1 MNYRKTIAVLM
12 GMSLSV
18 GMLTGCA
25 QQDAG
30 LGMLLVNPMPVA
42 KVFDDKT
49 STAPSTVDAYPV
61 DMTYTQYAVLEEV
74 AVEEPAATEPEAAP
88 ETKPPQTAQAPAS
101 SGDSGGGHSS
111 SKDKDKTKETKPAS
125 TDKPEEG
132 GSESGDTGNTGGGTS
147 GSDTAG
153 GTTGGSE
160 SGTTGGNPSGGAGES
175 GGGSESGTTGGGSGG
190 ESGGNAGG
198 GTAGGTD
205 SSSGGGESG
214 GNSGGGSGNDSS
226 SGSGGGSGNS
236 SGGGGSSGGSGG
248 GSSESGGG
256 DGGSAENKALSV
268 RNISGT
274 SESGAPQWVVF
285 RYQEQGH
292 ENVYHYQLV
301 RAEDMRVVTC
311 VTTDG
316 KVAWE
321 TGIGDATEEPPR
333 LEAMI
338 LQENIEWKD
347 CGADGVYAV
356 NQQMQFSTVMGD
368 LEVLYA
374 DYQQQ
379 SGQMQFYSEDGE
391 LLECWSVSAMP
402 PEAKLMESV
411 DVDWSEN
418 THVELKVDALVMGE
432 TGQLG
437 KIPQLSVLTQ
447 KKTTKLPAWSVAVM
461 VVLAVVAVGLAVA
474 VILLLKRKPA
484 KAQKLAPAKVQEQ
497 PVSSGPKVA
506 ALHNIGRRSGQQ
518 DSFDVVPCAGG
529 LLAVVADGMGGLSD
543 GDKVSKKIVSTFH
556 EDAARVRPGQ
566 SFDALYQMLA
576 HANQEVNRMLGTA
589 LQGKCGS
596 TLLAVLMEKDRMQ
609 WTAVGDSRIYL
620 YRGGSLIQVN
630 REHTYKID
638 LLERAINGEMSFADL
653 RKDAQLTRLCSY
665 MGMGRIKHVDGSL
678 NTVKLLPGDRV
689 LLMSDGVF
697 NALSEEE
704 IAGVLSR
711 FDDVEQA
718 AAVLEKKVLEKNSP
732 TQDNFTCVILK
743 P

>member
-42 KVFDDKT
+42 KAFDDKT

-74 AVEEPAATEPEAAP
+74 AVEEPAATESEAAP

-205 SSSGGGESG
+205 SSSGGG
-214 GNSGGGSGNDSS
+214 SGNDSS

-301 RAEDMRVVTC
+301 RTEDMRVVTC

-379 SGQMQFYSEDGE
+379 NGQMQFYAEDGE

-411 DVDWSEN
+411 DVDWSPN

-437 KIPQLSVLTQ
+437 KIPQLSGLTQ
-447 KKTTKLPAWSVAVM
+447 KKTAKLPAWSVAVM
-461 VVLAVVAVGLAVA
+461 VVLAVVAVGLALA

-484 KAQKLAPAKVQEQ
+484 KAQKRAPEKVQEQ

-556 EDAARVRPGQ
+556 GDAARVRPGQ

-576 HANQEVNRMLGTA
+576 HANQEVNRMLGTS

-638 LLERAINGEMSFADL
+638 LLERAVNGEMSFADL

>member
-42 KVFDDKT
+42 RAFDNKT

-74 AVEEPAATEPEAAP
+74 AVEEPAVTEPEATQAP
-88 ETKPPQTAQAPAS
+88 QAAQAPA
-101 SGDSGGGHSS
+101 GGEDSGGGHSS

-125 TDKPEEG
+125 EDKPEEG
-132 GSESGDTGNTGGGTS
+132 GSESGETGNTGGDTS
-147 GSDTAG
+147 GGNTAG
-153 GTTGGSE
+153 GVTGGSESGATGGNE
-160 SGTTGGNPSGGAGES
+160 SGTTGGNEGNTSGGAGES
-175 GGGSESGTTGGGSGG
+175 GSGSE
-190 ESGGNAGG
+190 N
-198 GTAGGTD
+198 GTAG
-205 SSSGGGESG
+205 SSSGSESG
-214 GNSGGGSGNDSS
+214 GNSGGGTAADSGSGSSSSSGSDSS
-226 SGSGGGSGNS
+226 SGSGGGSDNS
-236 SGGGGSSGGSGG
+236 SGGGSG
-248 GSSESGGG
+248 ESGGG
-256 DGGSAENKALSV
+256 DGGSAEEKALSV

-274 SESGAPQWVVF
+274 SKSGAPQWVVF

-321 TGIGDATEEPPR
+321 TGIGDEMEEPPR

-347 CGADGVYAV
+347 CSADGVYAV

-379 SGQMQFYSEDGE
+379 NGQMQFYSEDGD

-411 DVDWSEN
+411 DVAWSEN
-418 THVELKVDALVMGE
+418 THVELKVDTLVLGE
-432 TGQLG
+432 TS
-437 KIPQLSVLTQ
+437 QLSKTFQLNKLEQ
-447 KKTTKLPAWSVAVM
+447 KKTAKVPAWSIVAM
-461 VVLAVVAVGLAVA
+461 VILALASIGLTVA

-484 KAQKLAPAKVQEQ
+484 KAQKRAPEKVQEQ
-497 PVSSGPKVA
+497 PPSSGSKVA

-566 SFDALYQMLA
+566 SIDALYQMLA

-638 LLERAINGEMSFADL
+638 LLERAVNGEMSFADL

-678 NTVKLLPGDRV
+678 HTVRLLPGDRI

-697 NALSEEE
+697 NTLSEEE

>member
-42 KVFDDKT
+42 KAFDDKT

-74 AVEEPAATEPEAAP
+74 AVEEPATTEPEAAP

-101 SGDSGGGHSS
+101 SGDSGGGHSG
-111 SKDKDKTKETKPAS
+111 DKNKKKNDETKPAE
-125 TDKPEEG
+125 TQPAATE
-132 GSESGDTGNTGGGTS
+132 TQPGNETQPTAPTEGGGTPPATEGPAPTEAPKPTES
-147 GSDTAG
+147 PKPADTPTPTEGPKPTESPQPAETPKPAESPKTDEG
-153 GTTGGSE
+153 GTPEKSE
-160 SGTTGGNPSGGAGES
+160 SPAKE
-175 GGGSESGTTGGGSGG
+175 E
-190 ESGGNAGG
+190 AF
-198 GTAGGTD
+198 
-205 SSSGGGESG
+205 
-214 GNSGGGSGNDSS
+214 
-226 SGSGGGSGNS
+226 
-236 SGGGGSSGGSGG
+236 
-248 GSSESGGG
+248 
-256 DGGSAENKALSV
+256 SV
-268 RNISGT
+268 RNIPVT
-274 SESGAPQWVVF
+274 SENGAPQWVVF
-285 RYQEQGH
+285 RYQSS
-292 ENVYHYQLV
+292 ENEFHYQL
-301 RAEDMRVVTC
+301 AQGTRVVTC
-311 VTTDG
+311 V
-316 KVAWE
+316 A
-321 TGIGDATEEPPR
+321 IGDEVHWQDGVGKEEELPR
-333 LEAMI
+333 LERMI
-338 LQENIEWKD
+338 LQNTQWLD
-347 CGADGVYAV
+347 CAADGIYAEKLE
-356 NQQMQFSTVMGD
+356 MQFSTKMGD
-368 LEVLYA
+368 FQVLFV
-374 DYQQQ
+374 DYNKQN
-379 SGQMQFYSEDGE
+379 GQMQFYSEDGE

-411 DVDWSEN
+411 DVDWSPN

-437 KIPQLSVLTQ
+437 KIPQLSGLTQ
-447 KKTTKLPAWSVAVM
+447 KKTAKLPAWSVAVM

-484 KAQKLAPAKVQEQ
+484 KAQKRAPAKVQEQ

-576 HANQEVNRMLGTA
+576 HANQEVNRMLGTS

-638 LLERAINGEMSFADL
+638 LLERAVNGEMSFADL
-653 RKDAQLTRLCSY
+653 RKDVQLTRLCSY

-678 NTVKLLPGDRV
+678 NTVRLLPGDRV

-697 NALSEEE
+697 NTLSEEE

>member
-42 KVFDDKT
+42 KAFDDKT

-74 AVEEPAATEPEAAP
+74 AVEEPAATEPEATQAP
-88 ETKPPQTAQAPAS
+88 QAAQAPAS
-101 SGDSGGGHSS
+101 SEDSGGGHSS

-125 TDKPEEG
+125 GDKSEEG

-214 GNSGGGSGNDSS
+214 GNSGGGSGSDSS

-256 DGGSAENKALSV
+256 DGGSAENKAFSV
-268 RNISGT
+268 RNIPVT
-274 SESGAPQWVVF
+274 SENGAPQWMVF
-285 RYQEQGH
+285 RYQSS
-292 ENVYHYQLV
+292 ENEFHYQL
-301 RAEDMRVVTC
+301 AQGTRVVTC
-311 VTTDG
+311 V
-316 KVAWE
+316 A
-321 TGIGDATEEPPR
+321 IGDEVHWQDGVGKEEELPR
-333 LEAMI
+333 LERMI
-338 LQENIEWKD
+338 LQNTQWLD
-347 CGADGVYAV
+347 CAADGIYAEKLE
-356 NQQMQFSTVMGD
+356 MQFSTKMGD
-368 LEVLYA
+368 FQVLFV
-374 DYQQQ
+374 DYNKQN
-379 SGQMQFYSEDGE
+379 GQMQFYSEDGE

-461 VVLAVVAVGLAVA
+461 VVLAVAAVGLAVA

-484 KAQKLAPAKVQEQ
+484 KAQKRAPEKIQEQ

-678 NTVKLLPGDRV
+678 NTVRLLPGDRV

-697 NALSEEE
+697 NTLSEEE

>member
-42 KVFDDKT
+42 KAFDDKT

-74 AVEEPAATEPEAAP
+74 AVEEPSATEPEAAP

-111 SKDKDKTKETKPAS
+111 SKDKDKTKETKPAETQPAATDPQPGSNGTQPAPTEGDS
-125 TDKPEEG
+125 TTPATESPAPTEAPKPTESPKPADTPTPTEGPKPTESPQPAETPKPAESSKTDEG
-132 GSESGDTGNTGGGTS
+132 GTPESP
-147 GSDTAG
+147 AK
-153 GTTGGSE
+153 E
-160 SGTTGGNPSGGAGES
+160 E
-175 GGGSESGTTGGGSGG
+175 
-190 ESGGNAGG
+190 
-198 GTAGGTD
+198 
-205 SSSGGGESG
+205 
-214 GNSGGGSGNDSS
+214 
-226 SGSGGGSGNS
+226 
-236 SGGGGSSGGSGG
+236 
-248 GSSESGGG
+248 
-256 DGGSAENKALSV
+256 ALSV
-268 RNISGT
+268 RIISGT

-301 RAEDMRVVTC
+301 RTEDMRVVTC

-347 CGADGVYAV
+347 CGADGVYAEKLE
-356 NQQMQFSTVMGD
+356 MQFSTKMGD
-368 LEVLYA
+368 FQVLFV
-374 DYQQQ
+374 DYNKQN
-379 SGQMQFYSEDGE
+379 GQMQFYSEDGE

-461 VVLAVVAVGLAVA
+461 VVLAVAAVGLALA

-484 KAQKLAPAKVQEQ
+484 KAQKRAPEKIQEQ

-638 LLERAINGEMSFADL
+638 LLERAVNGEMSFADL

>member
-42 KVFDDKT
+42 KAFDDKT

-74 AVEEPAATEPEAAP
+74 AVEEPAATEPEATRAP
-88 ETKPPQTAQAPAS
+88 QVAPAPAS

-125 TDKPEEG
+125 EDKPEEG
-132 GSESGDTGNTGGGTS
+132 GPESGDTGNTGGGTS
-147 GSDTAG
+147 GGNTAG
-153 GTTGGSE
+153 GVTGGSESGATGGNE
-160 SGTTGGNPSGGAGES
+160 SGTTGGNEGNTSGGAGES
-175 GGGSESGTTGGGSGG
+175 GS
-190 ESGGNAGG
+190 
-198 GTAGGTD
+198 
-205 SSSGGGESG
+205 ESG
-214 GNSGGGSGNDSS
+214 GNSGGGTAADSGSGSSSS
-226 SGSGGGSGNS
+226 SGSD
-236 SGGGGSSGGSGG
+236 SSGGSGG
-248 GSSESGGG
+248 GSDNSSGGGSGESGGG
-256 DGGSAENKALSV
+256 DGGSAENKSLSV

-274 SESGAPQWVVF
+274 SESGVPQWVVF
-285 RYQEQGH
+285 RYQSS
-292 ENVYHYQLV
+292 ENEFHYQL
-301 RAEDMRVVTC
+301 AQGTRVVTC
-311 VTTDG
+311 V
-316 KVAWE
+316 A
-321 TGIGDATEEPPR
+321 IGDEVHWQDGVGKEEELPR
-333 LEAMI
+333 LERMI
-338 LQENIEWKD
+338 LQNTQWLD
-347 CGADGVYAV
+347 CAADGIYAEKLE
-356 NQQMQFSTVMGD
+356 MQFSTKMGD
-368 LEVLYA
+368 FQVLFV
-374 DYQQQ
+374 DYNKQN
-379 SGQMQFYSEDGE
+379 GQMQFYSEDGE

-411 DVDWSEN
+411 DVDWSPN

-437 KIPQLSVLTQ
+437 KIPQLSGLTQ
-447 KKTTKLPAWSVAVM
+447 KKTAKLPAWSVAVM

-484 KAQKLAPAKVQEQ
+484 KAQKRAPEKVQEQ

-576 HANQEVNRMLGTA
+576 HANQEVNRMLGTS

-638 LLERAINGEMSFADL
+638 LLERAVNGEMSFADL

-678 NTVKLLPGDRV
+678 NTVRLLPGDRI

-697 NALSEEE
+697 NTLSEEE

>member
-42 KVFDDKT
+42 RAFDNKT

-74 AVEEPAATEPEAAP
+74 AVEEPAVTEPEATQAP
-88 ETKPPQTAQAPAS
+88 QAAQAPA
-101 SGDSGGGHSS
+101 GGEDSGGGHSS

-125 TDKPEEG
+125 EDKPEEG
-132 GSESGDTGNTGGGTS
+132 GSESGETGNTGGDTS
-147 GSDTAG
+147 GGNTAG
-153 GTTGGSE
+153 GVTGGSE
-160 SGTTGGNPSGGAGES
+160 SGTTGGNESGTTGGNEGNTSGGAGES
-175 GGGSESGTTGGGSGG
+175 GSGSE
-190 ESGGNAGG
+190 N
-198 GTAGGTD
+198 GTAG
-205 SSSGGGESG
+205 SSSGSESG
-214 GNSGGGSGNDSS
+214 GNSGGGTAADSGSGSSSSSGSDSS
-226 SGSGGGSGNS
+226 SGSGGGSDNS
-236 SGGGGSSGGSGG
+236 SGGSSG
-248 GSSESGGG
+248 ESGGG

-274 SESGAPQWVVF
+274 SENGAPQWVVF
-285 RYQEQGH
+285 RYQSS
-292 ENVYHYQLV
+292 ENEFHYQL
-301 RAEDMRVVTC
+301 AQGTRVVTC
-311 VTTDG
+311 V
-316 KVAWE
+316 A
-321 TGIGDATEEPPR
+321 IGDEVHWQDGVGKEEELPR
-333 LEAMI
+333 LERMI
-338 LQENIEWKD
+338 LQNTQWLD
-347 CGADGVYAV
+347 CAADGIYAEKLE
-356 NQQMQFSTVMGD
+356 MQFSTKMGD
-368 LEVLYA
+368 FQVLFV
-374 DYQQQ
+374 DYNKQN
-379 SGQMQFYSEDGE
+379 GQMQFYSEDGD

-411 DVDWSEN
+411 DVAWSEN
-418 THVELKVDALVMGE
+418 THVELKVDTLVLGE
-432 TGQLG
+432 TS
-437 KIPQLSVLTQ
+437 QLSKTFQLNKLEQ
-447 KKTTKLPAWSVAVM
+447 KKTAKVPAWSIVAM
-461 VVLAVVAVGLAVA
+461 VILAVVAVGLAVA

-484 KAQKLAPAKVQEQ
+484 KAQKRAPEKLQEQ

-566 SFDALYQMLA
+566 SIDALYQMLA

-638 LLERAINGEMSFADL
+638 LLERAVNGEMSFADL

-678 NTVKLLPGDRV
+678 HTVRLLPGDRI

-697 NALSEEE
+697 NTLSEEE

>member
-30 LGMLLVNPMPVA
+30 LAMLLVNPMPVA
-42 KVFDDKT
+42 RAFDDKT

-74 AVEEPAATEPEAAP
+74 AVEEPAATEPEA
-88 ETKPPQTAQAPAS
+88 TQAPQAAQVPA
-101 SGDSGGGHSS
+101 GGEDSGGGHSS
-111 SKDKDKTKETKPAS
+111 STDKDKTKETKPAETQPAATDPQPGSNETQPGSNETQPAPTEGGS
-125 TDKPEEG
+125 TTPATESPAPTDAPTTTEGPKATESPKPEENPKPD
-132 GSESGDTGNTGGGTS
+132 ESPKTDGGGTPEKS
-147 GSDTAG
+147 APEK
-153 GTTGGSE
+153 SE
-160 SGTTGGNPSGGAGES
+160 SPAKE
-175 GGGSESGTTGGGSGG
+175 E
-190 ESGGNAGG
+190 
-198 GTAGGTD
+198 
-205 SSSGGGESG
+205 
-214 GNSGGGSGNDSS
+214 
-226 SGSGGGSGNS
+226 
-236 SGGGGSSGGSGG
+236 
-248 GSSESGGG
+248 
-256 DGGSAENKALSV
+256 ALSV

-311 VTTDG
+311 VMTDG

-321 TGIGDATEEPPR
+321 TGIGDETEEPPR

-347 CGADGVYAV
+347 CSADGVYAV

-379 SGQMQFYSEDGE
+379 NGQMQFYAEDGE

-411 DVDWSEN
+411 DVDWSPN

-437 KIPQLSVLTQ
+437 KIPQLSGLTQ
-447 KKTTKLPAWSVAVM
+447 KKTAKLPAWSVAVM

-484 KAQKLAPAKVQEQ
+484 KAQKRAPEKVQEQ

-566 SFDALYQMLA
+566 SIDALYQMLA

-638 LLERAINGEMSFADL
+638 LLERAVNGEMSFADL

-678 NTVKLLPGDRV
+678 NTVRLLPGDRI

-697 NALSEEE
+697 NTLSEEE

>member
-12 GMSLSV
+12 GISLSV

-30 LGMLLVNPMPVA
+30 SGMLLVNPMPVA
-42 KVFDDKT
+42 RAFDDKT

-74 AVEEPAATEPEAAP
+74 AVEEPAVTEPEA
-88 ETKPPQTAQAPAS
+88 TQAPQAAQTPV
-101 SGDSGGGHSS
+101 GGEGSGGGHSS
-111 SKDKDKTKETKPAS
+111 SKDNDKTKETKPAETQPAA
-125 TDKPEEG
+125 TDPQPGSNETQPAPTEG
-132 GSESGDTGNTGGGTS
+132 GSTTPATESPAATDAPTPTEGGSTTPATESPAPADAPTPTEGPKAPESPKPDGGGTPEK
-147 GSDTAG
+147 
-153 GTTGGSE
+153 SE
-160 SGTTGGNPSGGAGES
+160 SP
-175 GGGSESGTTGGGSGG
+175 
-190 ESGGNAGG
+190 
-198 GTAGGTD
+198 
-205 SSSGGGESG
+205 
-214 GNSGGGSGNDSS
+214 
-226 SGSGGGSGNS
+226 
-236 SGGGGSSGGSGG
+236 
-248 GSSESGGG
+248 
-256 DGGSAENKALSV
+256 AEEEALSV

-292 ENVYHYQLV
+292 ETEYHYQLV
-301 RAEDMRVVTC
+301 RAGDMRVVTC

-379 SGQMQFYSEDGE
+379 NGQMQFYAEDGE

-411 DVDWSEN
+411 DVDWSPN

-437 KIPQLSVLTQ
+437 KIPQLSGLTQ
-447 KKTTKLPAWSVAVM
+447 KKTAKLPAWSVAVM

-484 KAQKLAPAKVQEQ
+484 KAQKRAPEKVQEQ

-566 SFDALYQMLA
+566 SIDALYQMLA

-638 LLERAINGEMSFADL
+638 LLERAVNGEMSFADL

-678 NTVKLLPGDRV
+678 NTVRLLPGDRI

-697 NALSEEE
+697 NTLSEEE

>member
-42 KVFDDKT
+42 KAFDDKT

-111 SKDKDKTKETKPAS
+111 SKDKTKETKPAETQPAATDPQPAPTEGDS
-125 TDKPEEG
+125 TTPATESPAPTEAPKPTEG
-132 GSESGDTGNTGGGTS
+132 PKPADTPTPTEGPKPTESPQPAETQKPAESSKTDGEKSDSEKSESP
-147 GSDTAG
+147 AK
-153 GTTGGSE
+153 E
-160 SGTTGGNPSGGAGES
+160 E
-175 GGGSESGTTGGGSGG
+175 
-190 ESGGNAGG
+190 
-198 GTAGGTD
+198 
-205 SSSGGGESG
+205 
-214 GNSGGGSGNDSS
+214 
-226 SGSGGGSGNS
+226 
-236 SGGGGSSGGSGG
+236 
-248 GSSESGGG
+248 
-256 DGGSAENKALSV
+256 ALSV

-292 ENVYHYQLV
+292 ENVYHYQLVLV

-379 SGQMQFYSEDGE
+379 NGQMQFYSEDGE

-411 DVDWSEN
+411 DVDWSPN

-447 KKTTKLPAWSVAVM
+447 KKTVKLPVWSVAVM
-461 VVLAVVAVGLAVA
+461 VVLAVAAVGLAVA

-484 KAQKLAPAKVQEQ
+484 KAQKRVPEKIQEQ

-576 HANQEVNRMLGTA
+576 HANQEVNRMLGTS

-609 WTAVGDSRIYL
+609 WAAVGDSRIYL

-678 NTVKLLPGDRV
+678 NTVRLLPGDRV

-697 NALSEEE
+697 NTLSEEE

>member
-42 KVFDDKT
+42 KAFDDKT

-74 AVEEPAATEPEAAP
+74 AVEEPATTEPEAAP

-111 SKDKDKTKETKPAS
+111 SKDKTKETKPAETQPAATDPQPAPTEGDS
-125 TDKPEEG
+125 TTPATESPAPTEAPKPTEG
-132 GSESGDTGNTGGGTS
+132 PKPADTPTPTEGPKPTESPQPAETQKPAESSKTDGEKSDSEKSESP
-147 GSDTAG
+147 AK
-153 GTTGGSE
+153 E
-160 SGTTGGNPSGGAGES
+160 E
-175 GGGSESGTTGGGSGG
+175 
-190 ESGGNAGG
+190 
-198 GTAGGTD
+198 
-205 SSSGGGESG
+205 
-214 GNSGGGSGNDSS
+214 
-226 SGSGGGSGNS
+226 
-236 SGGGGSSGGSGG
+236 
-248 GSSESGGG
+248 
-256 DGGSAENKALSV
+256 ALSV
-268 RNISGT
+268 RNISGA

-411 DVDWSEN
+411 DVDWSPN

-437 KIPQLSVLTQ
+437 KIPQLSGLTQ
-447 KKTTKLPAWSVAVM
+447 KKTAKLPAWSVAVM

-474 VILLLKRKPA
+474 VILLLKRKPT
-484 KAQKLAPAKVQEQ
+484 KAQKRAPAKVQEQ

-576 HANQEVNRMLGTA
+576 HANQEVNRMLGTS

-638 LLERAINGEMSFADL
+638 LLERAVNGEMSFADL

-678 NTVKLLPGDRV
+678 NTVRLLPGDRV

-697 NALSEEE
+697 NTLSEEE

>member
-42 KVFDDKT
+42 RAFDDKT

-74 AVEEPAATEPEAAP
+74 AVEEPAATEPEATQAP
-88 ETKPPQTAQAPAS
+88 QAAQAPA
-101 SGDSGGGHSS
+101 GGENSGGGHSS
-111 SKDKDKTKETKPAS
+111 STDKDKTKETKPAETQPAATDPQPGSNETQPGSNETQPAPTEEGS
-125 TDKPEEG
+125 TTPATESPAPTDAPTTTEGPKATESPKPEENPKPD
-132 GSESGDTGNTGGGTS
+132 ESPKTDGGGTPEKS
-147 GSDTAG
+147 ATEK
-153 GTTGGSE
+153 SE
-160 SGTTGGNPSGGAGES
+160 SPAKE
-175 GGGSESGTTGGGSGG
+175 E
-190 ESGGNAGG
+190 
-198 GTAGGTD
+198 
-205 SSSGGGESG
+205 
-214 GNSGGGSGNDSS
+214 
-226 SGSGGGSGNS
+226 
-236 SGGGGSSGGSGG
+236 
-248 GSSESGGG
+248 
-256 DGGSAENKALSV
+256 ALSV

-274 SESGAPQWVVF
+274 SKSGAPQWVVF

-311 VTTDG
+311 VMTDG

-321 TGIGDATEEPPR
+321 TGIGDETEEPPR

-347 CGADGVYAV
+347 CSADGVYAV

-379 SGQMQFYSEDGE
+379 NGQMQFYSEDGE

-411 DVDWSEN
+411 DVDWSPN

-437 KIPQLSVLTQ
+437 KIPQLSGLTQ
-447 KKTTKLPAWSVAVM
+447 KKTAKLPAWSVAVM
-461 VVLAVVAVGLAVA
+461 VVLAVAAVGLAVA

-484 KAQKLAPAKVQEQ
+484 KAQKRAPEKVQEQ

-576 HANQEVNRMLGTA
+576 HANQEVNRMLGTS

-678 NTVKLLPGDRV
+678 NTVRLLPGDRV

-697 NALSEEE
+697 NTLSEEE

>member
-42 KVFDDKT
+42 RAFDDKT

-74 AVEEPAATEPEAAP
+74 AVEEPAVTEPEATQAP
-88 ETKPPQTAQAPAS
+88 QAAQAPA
-101 SGDSGGGHSS
+101 GGEDSVGGHSS
-111 SKDKDKTKETKPAS
+111 SKDKTKETKPAS
-125 TDKPEEG
+125 EDKPEEG
-132 GSESGDTGNTGGGTS
+132 GSESGETGNTGGDTS
-147 GSDTAG
+147 GGNTAG
-153 GTTGGSE
+153 GVTGGSESGATGGNE
-160 SGTTGGNPSGGAGES
+160 SGTTGGNEGNTSGGAGES
-175 GGGSESGTTGGGSGG
+175 GSGSE
-190 ESGGNAGG
+190 N
-198 GTAGGTD
+198 GTAG
-205 SSSGGGESG
+205 SGSGSESG
-214 GNSGGGSGNDSS
+214 GNSGGGTAADSGSGSS
-226 SGSGGGSGNS
+226 SGSGGGSDNS
-236 SGGGGSSGGSGG
+236 SGGGSG
-248 GSSESGGG
+248 ESGGG
-256 DGGSAENKALSV
+256 DGSSAENKALSV

-301 RAEDMRVVTC
+301 RAGDMRVVTC

-347 CGADGVYAV
+347 CGVDGVYAV

-379 SGQMQFYSEDGE
+379 NGQMQFYAEDGE
-391 LLECWSVSAMP
+391 LLECWSISAMP

-411 DVDWSEN
+411 DVDWSPN

-437 KIPQLSVLTQ
+437 KIPQLSGLTQ
-447 KKTTKLPAWSVAVM
+447 KKTAKLPAWSVAVM

-484 KAQKLAPAKVQEQ
+484 KAQKRAPEKVQEQ
-497 PVSSGPKVA
+497 PVSSGTKVA

-566 SFDALYQMLA
+566 SIDALYQMLA

-596 TLLAVLMEKDRMQ
+596 TLLAVLMEKERMQ

-638 LLERAINGEMSFADL
+638 LLERAVNGEMSFADL

-678 NTVKLLPGDRV
+678 NTVRLLPGDRI

-697 NALSEEE
+697 NTLSEEE

>member
-42 KVFDDKT
+42 RAFDDKT

-111 SKDKDKTKETKPAS
+111 SKDKDKDKTKETKPAS

-153 GTTGGSE
+153 GATGGSESGTTGGSE
-160 SGTTGGNPSGGAGES
+160 SGTTGGSDGNTSGGAGES
-175 GGGSESGTTGGGSGG
+175 GSGSE
-190 ESGGNAGG
+190 N
-198 GTAGGTD
+198 GTAG
-205 SSSGGGESG
+205 SGSGSESG
-214 GNSGGGSGNDSS
+214 GNSGGGTAADSGSDSS
-226 SGSGGGSGNS
+226 SGSGGGSDNS
-236 SGGGGSSGGSGG
+236 SGGGSG
-248 GSSESGGG
+248 ESGGG

-268 RNISGT
+268 RNISGA

-379 SGQMQFYSEDGE
+379 NGQMQFYSEDGE

-411 DVDWSEN
+411 DVDWSPN

-437 KIPQLSVLTQ
+437 KIPQLSGLTQ
-447 KKTTKLPAWSVAVM
+447 KKTAKLPAWSVAVM
-461 VVLAVVAVGLAVA
+461 VVLAVVAVGLALA

-484 KAQKLAPAKVQEQ
+484 KAQKRAPEKVQEQ
-497 PVSSGPKVA
+497 PVSFGPKVA

-576 HANQEVNRMLGTA
+576 HANQEVNRMLGTS

-678 NTVKLLPGDRV
+678 NTVRLLPGDRV

-697 NALSEEE
+697 NTLSEEE

>member
-42 KVFDDKT
+42 RAFDDKT
-49 STAPSTVDAYPV
+49 STAPSTVDAYPI

-74 AVEEPAATEPEAAP
+74 AVEEPAVTESEATQAP
-88 ETKPPQTAQAPAS
+88 QAAQAPA
-101 SGDSGGGHSS
+101 GGEDSGGGHSS

-125 TDKPEEG
+125 EDKPEEG
-132 GSESGDTGNTGGGTS
+132 GSESGETGNTGGDTS
-147 GSDTAG
+147 GDNTAG
-153 GTTGGSE
+153 GVTGGSESGATGGNE
-160 SGTTGGNPSGGAGES
+160 SGTTGGNEGNTSGGAGES
-175 GGGSESGTTGGGSGG
+175 GSGSE
-190 ESGGNAGG
+190 N
-198 GTAGGTD
+198 GTAG
-205 SSSGGGESG
+205 SSSGSESG
-214 GNSGGGSGNDSS
+214 GNSGGGTAADSGSSSSSSSGSDSS
-226 SGSGGGSGNS
+226 SGSGGGSDNS
-236 SGGGGSSGGSGG
+236 SGGGSG
-248 GSSESGGG
+248 ESDGG
-256 DGGSAENKALSV
+256 DSGSAENKALSV

-274 SESGAPQWVVF
+274 SESGTPQWVVF

-301 RAEDMRVVTC
+301 CAEDMRVVTC

-321 TGIGDATEEPPR
+321 TGIGDETEEPPR

-347 CGADGVYAV
+347 CSADGVYAV

-379 SGQMQFYSEDGE
+379 NGQMQFYSEDGD

-411 DVDWSEN
+411 DVDWSPN

-437 KIPQLSVLTQ
+437 KIPQLSGLTQ
-447 KKTTKLPAWSVAVM
+447 KKTAKLPAWSVAVM

-484 KAQKLAPAKVQEQ
+484 KAQKRAPEKVQEQ

-566 SFDALYQMLA
+566 SIDALYQMLA

-638 LLERAINGEMSFADL
+638 LLERAVNGEMSFADL

-678 NTVKLLPGDRV
+678 HTVRLLPGDRI

-697 NALSEEE
+697 NTLSEEE

>member
-30 LGMLLVNPMPVA
+30 LAMLLVNPMPVA
-42 KVFDDKT
+42 RAFDDKT

-74 AVEEPAATEPEAAP
+74 AVEELAATEPEAAP
-88 ETKPPQTAQAPAS
+88 ETKPTQTAQAPAS
-101 SGDSGGGHSS
+101 SGDSGGGHSG
-111 SKDKDKTKETKPAS
+111 DKNKKKNDETKPAE
-125 TDKPEEG
+125 TQPAATE
-132 GSESGDTGNTGGGTS
+132 TQPGNNETQPTAPTEGGGTPPATEGPAPTEAPKPTES
-147 GSDTAG
+147 PKPADTPTPTEGPKPTESPQPTETPKPAESPKTDG
-153 GTTGGSE
+153 GGAPEKSAPEKSE
-160 SGTTGGNPSGGAGES
+160 SPAKE
-175 GGGSESGTTGGGSGG
+175 E
-190 ESGGNAGG
+190 
-198 GTAGGTD
+198 
-205 SSSGGGESG
+205 
-214 GNSGGGSGNDSS
+214 
-226 SGSGGGSGNS
+226 
-236 SGGGGSSGGSGG
+236 
-248 GSSESGGG
+248 
-256 DGGSAENKALSV
+256 ALSV
-268 RNISGT
+268 RNISGA

-379 SGQMQFYSEDGE
+379 NGQMQFYSEDGE

-411 DVDWSEN
+411 DVDWSPN

-437 KIPQLSVLTQ
+437 KIPQLSGLTQ
-447 KKTTKLPAWSVAVM
+447 KKTAKLPAWSVAVM

-484 KAQKLAPAKVQEQ
+484 KAQKRAPAKVQEQ

-576 HANQEVNRMLGTA
+576 HANQEVNRMLGTS

-638 LLERAINGEMSFADL
+638 LLERAVNGEMSFADL

-678 NTVKLLPGDRV
+678 NTVKLLPGDRI

-697 NALSEEE
+697 NTLSEEK

>member
-42 KVFDDKT
+42 RAFDDKT
-49 STAPSTVDAYPV
+49 STAPSAVDAYPV

-74 AVEEPAATEPEAAP
+74 AVEEPAATEPEATQAP
-88 ETKPPQTAQAPAS
+88 QVAPAPAS

-111 SKDKDKTKETKPAS
+111 SKDKDKTKETKPAETQPAATDPQPDSNETQPGSNETQPAPTEGGS
-125 TDKPEEG
+125 TTPATESPAPTDAPTTTEGPKATESPKPEENPKPD
-132 GSESGDTGNTGGGTS
+132 ESPKTDGGGTPEKS
-147 GSDTAG
+147 APEK
-153 GTTGGSE
+153 SE
-160 SGTTGGNPSGGAGES
+160 SPAKE
-175 GGGSESGTTGGGSGG
+175 E
-190 ESGGNAGG
+190 
-198 GTAGGTD
+198 
-205 SSSGGGESG
+205 
-214 GNSGGGSGNDSS
+214 
-226 SGSGGGSGNS
+226 
-236 SGGGGSSGGSGG
+236 
-248 GSSESGGG
+248 
-256 DGGSAENKALSV
+256 ALSV

-379 SGQMQFYSEDGE
+379 NGQMQFYSEDGE

-437 KIPQLSVLTQ
+437 KIPQLSGLTQ
-447 KKTTKLPAWSVAVM
+447 KKTAKLPAWSVAVM

-484 KAQKLAPAKVQEQ
+484 KAQKRAPAKVQEQ

-576 HANQEVNRMLGTA
+576 HANQEVNRMLGTS

-678 NTVKLLPGDRV
+678 NTVRLLPGDRV

-697 NALSEEE
+697 NTLSEEE

>member
-42 KVFDDKT
+42 KAFDDKT

-111 SKDKDKTKETKPAS
+111 SKDKTKETKPAS

-153 GTTGGSE
+153 GATGGSESGTTGGSE
-160 SGTTGGNPSGGAGES
+160 SGTTGGSDGNTSGGAGES
-175 GGGSESGTTGGGSGG
+175 GSGSE
-190 ESGGNAGG
+190 N
-198 GTAGGTD
+198 GTAG
-205 SSSGGGESG
+205 SGSGNESG
-214 GNSGGGSGNDSS
+214 GNSGGGTAADSGSGSSSSSGSDSS
-226 SGSGGGSGNS
+226 SGSGGGSDNS
-236 SGGGGSSGGSGG
+236 SGGGSGESGGS
-248 GSSESGGG
+248 

-268 RNISGT
+268 RNISGA

-292 ENVYHYQLV
+292 ENVCHYQLV

-379 SGQMQFYSEDGE
+379 NGQMQFYSEDGE

-437 KIPQLSVLTQ
+437 KIPQLSGLTQ
-447 KKTTKLPAWSVAVM
+447 KKTAKLPAWSVAVM

-484 KAQKLAPAKVQEQ
+484 KAQKRAPEKVQEQ

-678 NTVKLLPGDRV
+678 NTVRLLPGDRV

-697 NALSEEE
+697 NTLSEEE

>member
-42 KVFDDKT
+42 KAFDDKT

-74 AVEEPAATEPEAAP
+74 AVEEPATTEPEAAP

-101 SGDSGGGHSS
+101 SGDSGGGHSG
-111 SKDKDKTKETKPAS
+111 DKNKKKNDETKPAE
-125 TDKPEEG
+125 TQPAATE
-132 GSESGDTGNTGGGTS
+132 TQPGNETQPTAPTEGGGTPPATEGPAPTEAPKPTES
-147 GSDTAG
+147 PKPADTPTPTEGPKPTESPQPAETPKPAESPKTDEG
-153 GTTGGSE
+153 GTPEKSE
-160 SGTTGGNPSGGAGES
+160 SPAKE
-175 GGGSESGTTGGGSGG
+175 E
-190 ESGGNAGG
+190 AF
-198 GTAGGTD
+198 
-205 SSSGGGESG
+205 
-214 GNSGGGSGNDSS
+214 
-226 SGSGGGSGNS
+226 
-236 SGGGGSSGGSGG
+236 
-248 GSSESGGG
+248 
-256 DGGSAENKALSV
+256 SV
-268 RNISGT
+268 RNIPVT
-274 SESGAPQWVVF
+274 SENGAPQWVVF
-285 RYQEQGH
+285 RYQSS
-292 ENVYHYQLV
+292 ENEFHYQL
-301 RAEDMRVVTC
+301 AQGTRVVTC
-311 VTTDG
+311 V
-316 KVAWE
+316 A
-321 TGIGDATEEPPR
+321 IGDEVHWQDGVGKEEELPR
-333 LEAMI
+333 LERMI
-338 LQENIEWKD
+338 LQNTQWLD
-347 CGADGVYAV
+347 CAADGIYAEKLE
-356 NQQMQFSTVMGD
+356 MQFSTKMGD
-368 LEVLYA
+368 FQVLFV
-374 DYQQQ
+374 DYNKQN
-379 SGQMQFYSEDGE
+379 GQMQFYSEDGD

-411 DVDWSEN
+411 DVDWSPN

-437 KIPQLSVLTQ
+437 KIPQLSGLTQ
-447 KKTTKLPAWSVAVM
+447 KKTAKLPAWSVAVM

-484 KAQKLAPAKVQEQ
+484 KAQKRAPEKVQEQ
-497 PVSSGPKVA
+497 PVPSGPKVA

-566 SFDALYQMLA
+566 SIDALYQMLA

-678 NTVKLLPGDRV
+678 NTVRLLPGDRV

-697 NALSEEE
+697 NTLSEEE

>member
-42 KVFDDKT
+42 KAFDDKT

-74 AVEEPAATEPEAAP
+74 AVEEPAATEPEATRAP
-88 ETKPPQTAQAPAS
+88 QVAPAPAS

-125 TDKPEEG
+125 EDKPEEG
-132 GSESGDTGNTGGGTS
+132 GSESGETGNTGGDTS
-147 GSDTAG
+147 GGNTAG
-153 GTTGGSE
+153 GVTGGSESGATGGNE
-160 SGTTGGNPSGGAGES
+160 SGTTGGNEGNTSGGAGES
-175 GGGSESGTTGGGSGG
+175 GSGSE
-190 ESGGNAGG
+190 N
-198 GTAGGTD
+198 GTAG
-205 SSSGGGESG
+205 SGSGSESG
-214 GNSGGGSGNDSS
+214 GNSGGGTAADSGSGSSSS
-226 SGSGGGSGNS
+226 SGSD
-236 SGGGGSSGGSGG
+236 SSGGSGG
-248 GSSESGGG
+248 GSDNSSGGGSGESDGG
-256 DGGSAENKALSV
+256 DGGSAENKSLSV

-274 SESGAPQWVVF
+274 SESGTPQWVVF

-379 SGQMQFYSEDGE
+379 NGQMQFYSEDGE

-411 DVDWSEN
+411 DVDWSPN

-437 KIPQLSVLTQ
+437 KIPQLSGLTQ
-447 KKTTKLPAWSVAVM
+447 KKTAKLPAWSVAVM

-484 KAQKLAPAKVQEQ
+484 KAQKRAPEKVQEQ

-576 HANQEVNRMLGTA
+576 HANQEVNRMLGTS

-638 LLERAINGEMSFADL
+638 LLERAVNGEMSFADL

-678 NTVKLLPGDRV
+678 NTVRLLPGDRI

-697 NALSEEE
+697 NTLSEEE

>member
-42 KVFDDKT
+42 RAFDDKT

-74 AVEEPAATEPEAAP
+74 AVEEPAATEPEATQAP
-88 ETKPPQTAQAPAS
+88 QAAQAPA
-101 SGDSGGGHSS
+101 GGENSGGGHSS
-111 SKDKDKTKETKPAS
+111 STDKDKTKETKPAS
-125 TDKPEEG
+125 EDKPEEG
-132 GSESGDTGNTGGGTS
+132 GSESGETGNTGGDTS
-147 GSDTAG
+147 GGNTAG
-153 GTTGGSE
+153 GVTGGSESGATGGNE
-160 SGTTGGNPSGGAGES
+160 SGTTGGNEGNTGGGAGES
-175 GGGSESGTTGGGSGG
+175 GSGSG
-190 ESGGNAGG
+190 S
-198 GTAGGTD
+198 
-205 SSSGGGESG
+205 ESG
-214 GNSGGGSGNDSS
+214 GNSGGGTAADSGSGSSSSSGSDSS
-226 SGSGGGSGNS
+226 SGSVGGSDNS
-236 SGGGGSSGGSGG
+236 SGGGSG
-248 GSSESGGG
+248 ESDGG
-256 DGGSAENKALSV
+256 DSGSAENKALSV

-274 SESGAPQWVVF
+274 SKSGAPQWVVF

-301 RAEDMRVVTC
+301 RAEDVRAEDMRVVTC

-316 KVAWE
+316 KVVWE
-321 TGIGDATEEPPR
+321 TGIGDETEEPPR

-338 LQENIEWKD
+338 LQENVEWKD
-347 CGADGVYAV
+347 CSADGVYAV

-379 SGQMQFYSEDGE
+379 NGQMQFYSEDGD

-411 DVDWSEN
+411 DVDWSPN

-437 KIPQLSVLTQ
+437 KIPQLSGLTQ
-447 KKTTKLPAWSVAVM
+447 KKTAKLPAWSVAVM
-461 VVLAVVAVGLAVA
+461 VVLAVAAVGLALA

-484 KAQKLAPAKVQEQ
+484 KAQKRVPEKVQEQ

-576 HANQEVNRMLGTA
+576 HANQEVNRMLGTS

-678 NTVKLLPGDRV
+678 NTVRLLPGDRV

-697 NALSEEE
+697 NTLSEEE

>member
-42 KVFDDKT
+42 RAFDNKT

-74 AVEEPAATEPEAAP
+74 AVEEPAVTEPEATQAP
-88 ETKPPQTAQAPAS
+88 QAAQAPA
-101 SGDSGGGHSS
+101 GGEDSGGGHSS

-125 TDKPEEG
+125 EDKPEEG
-132 GSESGDTGNTGGGTS
+132 GSESGETGNTGGDTS
-147 GSDTAG
+147 GGNTAG
-153 GTTGGSE
+153 GVTGGSE
-160 SGTTGGNPSGGAGES
+160 SGTTGGNESGTTGGNEGNTSGGAGES
-175 GGGSESGTTGGGSGG
+175 GSGSE
-190 ESGGNAGG
+190 N
-198 GTAGGTD
+198 GTAG
-205 SSSGGGESG
+205 SSSGSESG
-214 GNSGGGSGNDSS
+214 GNSGGGTAADSGSGSSSSSGSDSS
-226 SGSGGGSGNS
+226 SGSGGGSDNS
-236 SGGGGSSGGSGG
+236 SGGSSG
-248 GSSESGGG
+248 ESGGG

-274 SESGAPQWVVF
+274 SENGAPQWVVF
-285 RYQEQGH
+285 RYQSS
-292 ENVYHYQLV
+292 ENEFHYQL
-301 RAEDMRVVTC
+301 AQGTRVVTC
-311 VTTDG
+311 V
-316 KVAWE
+316 A
-321 TGIGDATEEPPR
+321 IGDEVHWQDGVGKEEELPR
-333 LEAMI
+333 LERMI
-338 LQENIEWKD
+338 LQNTQWLD
-347 CGADGVYAV
+347 CAADGIYAEKLE
-356 NQQMQFSTVMGD
+356 MQFSTKMGD
-368 LEVLYA
+368 FQVLFV
-374 DYQQQ
+374 DYNKQN
-379 SGQMQFYSEDGE
+379 GQMQFYSEDGD

-411 DVDWSEN
+411 DVAWSEN
-418 THVELKVDALVMGE
+418 THVELKVDTLVLGE
-432 TGQLG
+432 TS
-437 KIPQLSVLTQ
+437 QLSKTFQLNKLEQ
-447 KKTTKLPAWSVAVM
+447 KKTAKVPAWSIVAM
-461 VVLAVVAVGLAVA
+461 VILAVVAVGLAVA

-484 KAQKLAPAKVQEQ
+484 KAQKRAPEKVQEQ
-497 PVSSGPKVA
+497 PVPSGPKVA

-566 SFDALYQMLA
+566 SIDALYQMLA

-638 LLERAINGEMSFADL
+638 LLERAVNGEMSFADL

-665 MGMGRIKHVDGSL
+665 MGMGRIKHVDGSM
-678 NTVKLLPGDRV
+678 NTVRLLPGDRI

-697 NALSEEE
+697 NTLSEEE

>member
-25 QQDAG
+25 QQDAS

-42 KVFDDKT
+42 RAFDDKT
-49 STAPSTVDAYPV
+49 STAPSTVDAYPI

-74 AVEEPAATEPEAAP
+74 AVEEPAVTESEATQAP
-88 ETKPPQTAQAPAS
+88 QAAQAPA
-101 SGDSGGGHSS
+101 GGEDSGGGHSS
-111 SKDKDKTKETKPAS
+111 SKDKDKTKETKPAETQPAATDPQPGSNETQPAPTEGGS
-125 TDKPEEG
+125 TTPATESPAPTDAPTTTEGPKATESPKPEENPKPD
-132 GSESGDTGNTGGGTS
+132 ESPKTDGGGTPEKS
-147 GSDTAG
+147 APEK
-153 GTTGGSE
+153 SE
-160 SGTTGGNPSGGAGES
+160 SPAKE
-175 GGGSESGTTGGGSGG
+175 E
-190 ESGGNAGG
+190 
-198 GTAGGTD
+198 
-205 SSSGGGESG
+205 
-214 GNSGGGSGNDSS
+214 
-226 SGSGGGSGNS
+226 
-236 SGGGGSSGGSGG
+236 
-248 GSSESGGG
+248 
-256 DGGSAENKALSV
+256 ALSV

-301 RAEDMRVVTC
+301 RELVRAEDMRVVTC
-311 VTTDG
+311 VMTDG

-333 LEAMI
+333 LETMI
-338 LQENIEWKD
+338 LQKNIEWKD
-347 CGADGVYAV
+347 CSADGVYAV

-379 SGQMQFYSEDGE
+379 NGQMQFYSEDGD

-411 DVDWSEN
+411 DVDWSPN

-437 KIPQLSVLTQ
+437 KIPQLSGLTQ
-447 KKTTKLPAWSVAVM
+447 KKTAKLPAWSVAVM

-484 KAQKLAPAKVQEQ
+484 KAQKRAPEKVQEQ
-497 PVSSGPKVA
+497 PVPSGPKVA

-566 SFDALYQMLA
+566 SIDALYQMLA

-638 LLERAINGEMSFADL
+638 LLERAVNGEMSFADL

-678 NTVKLLPGDRV
+678 HTVRLLPGDRI

-697 NALSEEE
+697 NTLSEEE

>member
-42 KVFDDKT
+42 RAFDNKT

-74 AVEEPAATEPEAAP
+74 AVEEPAVTEPEATQAP
-88 ETKPPQTAQAPAS
+88 QAAQAPA
-101 SGDSGGGHSS
+101 GGEDSGGGHSS

-125 TDKPEEG
+125 EDKPEEG
-132 GSESGDTGNTGGGTS
+132 GSESGETGNTGGDTS
-147 GSDTAG
+147 GGNTAG
-153 GTTGGSE
+153 GVTGGSE
-160 SGTTGGNPSGGAGES
+160 SGTTGGNESGTTGGNEGNTSGGAGES
-175 GGGSESGTTGGGSGG
+175 GSGSE
-190 ESGGNAGG
+190 N
-198 GTAGGTD
+198 GTAG
-205 SSSGGGESG
+205 SSSGSESG
-214 GNSGGGSGNDSS
+214 GNSGGGTAADSGSGSSSSSGSDSS
-226 SGSGGGSGNS
+226 SGSGGGSDNS
-236 SGGGGSSGGSGG
+236 SGGSSG
-248 GSSESGGG
+248 ESGGG

-274 SESGAPQWVVF
+274 SENGAPQWVVF
-285 RYQEQGH
+285 RYQSS
-292 ENVYHYQLV
+292 ENEFHYQL
-301 RAEDMRVVTC
+301 AQGTRVVTC
-311 VTTDG
+311 V
-316 KVAWE
+316 A
-321 TGIGDATEEPPR
+321 IGDEVHWQDGVGKEEELPR
-333 LEAMI
+333 LERMI
-338 LQENIEWKD
+338 LQNTQWLD
-347 CGADGVYAV
+347 CAADGIYAEKLE
-356 NQQMQFSTVMGD
+356 MQFSTKMGD
-368 LEVLYA
+368 FQVLFV
-374 DYQQQ
+374 DYNKQN
-379 SGQMQFYSEDGE
+379 GQMQFYSEDGD

-411 DVDWSEN
+411 DVDWSPN

-437 KIPQLSVLTQ
+437 KIPQLSGLTQ
-447 KKTTKLPAWSVAVM
+447 KKTAKLPAWSVAVM

-484 KAQKLAPAKVQEQ
+484 KAQKRAPEKVQEQ
-497 PVSSGPKVA
+497 PVPSGPKVA

-566 SFDALYQMLA
+566 SIDALYQMLA

-638 LLERAINGEMSFADL
+638 LLERAVNGEMSFADL

-678 NTVKLLPGDRV
+678 HTVRLLPGDRI

-697 NALSEEE
+697 NTLSEEE

>member
-42 KVFDDKT
+42 RAFDDKT

-74 AVEEPAATEPEAAP
+74 AVEEPASTEPEATQAP
-88 ETKPPQTAQAPAS
+88 QAAQAPAS

-111 SKDKDKTKETKPAS
+111 SKDKDKAKETKPAETQPAATDPQPGSNETQPAPTEGGS
-125 TDKPEEG
+125 TTPATESPAPTDAPTPTEGPKATESPKPEETPKPD
-132 GSESGDTGNTGGGTS
+132 ESPKTDGGGTPEKS
-147 GSDTAG
+147 APEK
-153 GTTGGSE
+153 SE
-160 SGTTGGNPSGGAGES
+160 SPAKE
-175 GGGSESGTTGGGSGG
+175 E
-190 ESGGNAGG
+190 
-198 GTAGGTD
+198 
-205 SSSGGGESG
+205 
-214 GNSGGGSGNDSS
+214 
-226 SGSGGGSGNS
+226 
-236 SGGGGSSGGSGG
+236 
-248 GSSESGGG
+248 
-256 DGGSAENKALSV
+256 ALSV

-379 SGQMQFYSEDGE
+379 NGQMQFYSEDGE

-411 DVDWSEN
+411 DVDWSPN

-437 KIPQLSVLTQ
+437 KIPQLSGLTQ
-447 KKTTKLPAWSVAVM
+447 KKTAKLPAWSVAVM
-461 VVLAVVAVGLAVA
+461 VVLAVAAVGLAVA

-484 KAQKLAPAKVQEQ
+484 KAQKRAPEKVQEQ

-576 HANQEVNRMLGTA
+576 HANQEVNRMLGTS
-589 LQGKCGS
+589 LQGN
-596 TLLAVLMEKDRMQ
+596 LLSQCFYCCV
-609 WTAVGDSRIYL
+609 RI
-620 YRGGSLIQVN
+620 
-630 REHTYKID
+630 
-638 LLERAINGEMSFADL
+638 
-653 RKDAQLTRLCSY
+653 
-665 MGMGRIKHVDGSL
+665 
-678 NTVKLLPGDRV
+678 
-689 LLMSDGVF
+689 
-697 NALSEEE
+697 
-704 IAGVLSR
+704 
-711 FDDVEQA
+711 
-718 AAVLEKKVLEKNSP
+718 P
-732 TQDNFTCVILK
+732 TDFHYQPD
-743 P
+743 

>member
-42 KVFDDKT
+42 KAFDDKT

-74 AVEEPAATEPEAAP
+74 AVEEPATTEPEAAP

-101 SGDSGGGHSS
+101 SGDSGGGHSG
-111 SKDKDKTKETKPAS
+111 DKNKKKNDETKPAE
-125 TDKPEEG
+125 TQPAATE
-132 GSESGDTGNTGGGTS
+132 TQPGNETQPTAPTEGGGTPPATEGPAPTEAPKPTES
-147 GSDTAG
+147 PKPADTPTPTEGPKPTESPQPAETPKPAESPKTDEG
-153 GTTGGSE
+153 GTPEKSE
-160 SGTTGGNPSGGAGES
+160 SPAKE
-175 GGGSESGTTGGGSGG
+175 E
-190 ESGGNAGG
+190 AF
-198 GTAGGTD
+198 
-205 SSSGGGESG
+205 
-214 GNSGGGSGNDSS
+214 
-226 SGSGGGSGNS
+226 
-236 SGGGGSSGGSGG
+236 
-248 GSSESGGG
+248 
-256 DGGSAENKALSV
+256 SV
-268 RNISGT
+268 RNIPVT
-274 SESGAPQWVVF
+274 SENGAPQWVVF
-285 RYQEQGH
+285 RYQSS
-292 ENVYHYQLV
+292 ENEFHYQL
-301 RAEDMRVVTC
+301 AQGTRVVTC
-311 VTTDG
+311 V
-316 KVAWE
+316 A
-321 TGIGDATEEPPR
+321 IGDEVHWQDGVGKEEELPR
-333 LEAMI
+333 LERMI
-338 LQENIEWKD
+338 LQNTQWLD
-347 CGADGVYAV
+347 CAADGIYAEKLE
-356 NQQMQFSTVMGD
+356 MQFSTKMGD
-368 LEVLYA
+368 FQVLFV
-374 DYQQQ
+374 DYNKQN
-379 SGQMQFYSEDGE
+379 GQMQFYSEDGD

-411 DVDWSEN
+411 DVDWSPN

-437 KIPQLSVLTQ
+437 KIPQLSGLTQ
-447 KKTTKLPAWSVAVM
+447 KKTAKLPAWSVAVM

-484 KAQKLAPAKVQEQ
+484 KAQKRAPEKVQEQ
-497 PVSSGPKVA
+497 PVPSGPKVA

-566 SFDALYQMLA
+566 SIDALYQMLA

-638 LLERAINGEMSFADL
+638 LLERAVNGEMSFADL

-678 NTVKLLPGDRV
+678 HTVRLLPGDRI

-697 NALSEEE
+697 NTLSEEE

>member
-30 LGMLLVNPMPVA
+30 LAMLLVNPMPVA
-42 KVFDDKT
+42 RAFDDKT

-74 AVEEPAATEPEAAP
+74 AVEEPATTEPEAAP

-101 SGDSGGGHSS
+101 SGDSGGGHSG
-111 SKDKDKTKETKPAS
+111 DKKKNDETKPAE
-125 TDKPEEG
+125 TQPAATETQPGNNETQPAPTEG
-132 GSESGDTGNTGGGTS
+132 GSTTPATESPAPTEAPKPTEGPKPADTPTPTEGPKPTESQQPAETQKPAESSKTDEGGTPEK
-147 GSDTAG
+147 
-153 GTTGGSE
+153 SE
-160 SGTTGGNPSGGAGES
+160 SPAKE
-175 GGGSESGTTGGGSGG
+175 E
-190 ESGGNAGG
+190 
-198 GTAGGTD
+198 
-205 SSSGGGESG
+205 
-214 GNSGGGSGNDSS
+214 
-226 SGSGGGSGNS
+226 
-236 SGGGGSSGGSGG
+236 
-248 GSSESGGG
+248 
-256 DGGSAENKALSV
+256 ALSV
-268 RNISGT
+268 RNISGA

-411 DVDWSEN
+411 DVDWSPN

-437 KIPQLSVLTQ
+437 KIPQLSGLTQ
-447 KKTTKLPAWSVAVM
+447 KKTAKLPAWSVAVM
-461 VVLAVVAVGLAVA
+461 VVLAVAAVGLAVA

-484 KAQKLAPAKVQEQ
+484 KAQKRAPEKVQEQ

-576 HANQEVNRMLGTA
+576 HANQEVNRMLGTS

-678 NTVKLLPGDRV
+678 NTVRLLPGDRV

-697 NALSEEE
+697 NTLSEEE

>member
-42 KVFDDKT
+42 KAFDDKT

-74 AVEEPAATEPEAAP
+74 AVEEPATTEPEAAP

-111 SKDKDKTKETKPAS
+111 SKDKTKETKPAETQPAATDPQPAPTEGDS
-125 TDKPEEG
+125 TTPATESPAPTEAPKPTEGPKPADTPTPTEGPKPTESPQPAETQKPAESSKTDEG
-132 GSESGDTGNTGGGTS
+132 GTPEKSESP
-147 GSDTAG
+147 AK
-153 GTTGGSE
+153 E
-160 SGTTGGNPSGGAGES
+160 EAF
-175 GGGSESGTTGGGSGG
+175 
-190 ESGGNAGG
+190 
-198 GTAGGTD
+198 
-205 SSSGGGESG
+205 
-214 GNSGGGSGNDSS
+214 
-226 SGSGGGSGNS
+226 
-236 SGGGGSSGGSGG
+236 
-248 GSSESGGG
+248 
-256 DGGSAENKALSV
+256 SV
-268 RNISGT
+268 RNIPVT
-274 SESGAPQWVVF
+274 SENGAPQWVVF
-285 RYQEQGH
+285 RYQSS
-292 ENVYHYQLV
+292 ENEFHYQL
-301 RAEDMRVVTC
+301 AQGTRVVTC
-311 VTTDG
+311 V
-316 KVAWE
+316 A
-321 TGIGDATEEPPR
+321 IGDEVHWQDGVGKEEELPR
-333 LEAMI
+333 LERMI
-338 LQENIEWKD
+338 LQNTQWLD
-347 CGADGVYAV
+347 CAADGIYAEKLE
-356 NQQMQFSTVMGD
+356 MQFSTKMGD
-368 LEVLYA
+368 FQVLFV
-374 DYQQQ
+374 DYNKQN
-379 SGQMQFYSEDGE
+379 GQMQFYSEDGE

-411 DVDWSEN
+411 DVDWSPN

-461 VVLAVVAVGLAVA
+461 VVLAVAAVGLAVA

-484 KAQKLAPAKVQEQ
+484 KAQKRAPEKIQEQ

-678 NTVKLLPGDRV
+678 NTVRLLPGDRI

-697 NALSEEE
+697 NTLSEEE

>member
-25 QQDAG
+25 QQDAS

-42 KVFDDKT
+42 RAFDDKT
-49 STAPSTVDAYPV
+49 STAPSTVDAYPI

-74 AVEEPAATEPEAAP
+74 AVEEPAVTESEATQAP
-88 ETKPPQTAQAPAS
+88 QAAQAPA
-101 SGDSGGGHSS
+101 GGEDSGGGHSS
-111 SKDKDKTKETKPAS
+111 SKDKDKTKETKPAETQPAATDPQPGSNETQPAPTEGGS
-125 TDKPEEG
+125 TTPATESPAPTDAPTTTEGPKATESPKPEENPKPD
-132 GSESGDTGNTGGGTS
+132 ESPKTDGGGTPEKS
-147 GSDTAG
+147 APEK
-153 GTTGGSE
+153 SE
-160 SGTTGGNPSGGAGES
+160 SPAKE
-175 GGGSESGTTGGGSGG
+175 E
-190 ESGGNAGG
+190 
-198 GTAGGTD
+198 
-205 SSSGGGESG
+205 
-214 GNSGGGSGNDSS
+214 
-226 SGSGGGSGNS
+226 
-236 SGGGGSSGGSGG
+236 
-248 GSSESGGG
+248 
-256 DGGSAENKALSV
+256 ALSV

-301 RAEDMRVVTC
+301 RELVRAEDMRVVTC
-311 VTTDG
+311 VMTDG

-338 LQENIEWKD
+338 LQKNIEWKD
-347 CGADGVYAV
+347 CSADGVYAV

-379 SGQMQFYSEDGE
+379 NGQMQFYSEDGD

-411 DVDWSEN
+411 DVDWSPN

-437 KIPQLSVLTQ
+437 KIPQLSGLTQ
-447 KKTTKLPAWSVAVM
+447 KKTAKLPAWSVAVM

-484 KAQKLAPAKVQEQ
+484 KAQKRAPEKVQEQ
-497 PVSSGPKVA
+497 PVPSGPKVA

-566 SFDALYQMLA
+566 SIDALYQMLA

-638 LLERAINGEMSFADL
+638 LLERAVNGEMSFADL

-678 NTVKLLPGDRV
+678 HTVRLLPGDRI

-697 NALSEEE
+697 NTLSEEE

>member
-42 KVFDDKT
+42 KAFDDKT

-74 AVEEPAATEPEAAP
+74 AVEEPATTEPEAAP

-111 SKDKDKTKETKPAS
+111 SKDKTKETKPAETQPAATDPQPAPTEGDS
-125 TDKPEEG
+125 TTPATESPAPTEAPKPTEG
-132 GSESGDTGNTGGGTS
+132 PKPADTPTPTEGPKPTESPQPAETQKPAESSKTDGEKSDSEKSESP
-147 GSDTAG
+147 AK
-153 GTTGGSE
+153 E
-160 SGTTGGNPSGGAGES
+160 E
-175 GGGSESGTTGGGSGG
+175 
-190 ESGGNAGG
+190 
-198 GTAGGTD
+198 
-205 SSSGGGESG
+205 
-214 GNSGGGSGNDSS
+214 
-226 SGSGGGSGNS
+226 
-236 SGGGGSSGGSGG
+236 
-248 GSSESGGG
+248 
-256 DGGSAENKALSV
+256 ALSV

-379 SGQMQFYSEDGE
+379 NGQMQFYSEDGE

-411 DVDWSEN
+411 DVDWSPN

-437 KIPQLSVLTQ
+437 KIPQLSGLTQ
-447 KKTTKLPAWSVAVM
+447 KKTAKLPAWSVTVM

-474 VILLLKRKPA
+474 VILLLKRKPT
-484 KAQKLAPAKVQEQ
+484 KAQKRAPAKVQEQ

-576 HANQEVNRMLGTA
+576 HANQEVNRMLGTS

-638 LLERAINGEMSFADL
+638 LLERAVNGEMSFADL

-678 NTVKLLPGDRV
+678 NTVRLLPGDRV

-697 NALSEEE
+697 NTLSEEE

>member
-42 KVFDDKT
+42 KAFDDKT

-111 SKDKDKTKETKPAS
+111 SKDKDKTKETKPAETQPAA
-125 TDKPEEG
+125 TDPQPDSNETQPAPTEG
-132 GSESGDTGNTGGGTS
+132 GSTTPATESPAPTEAPTPTESPKPADTPTPTEGPKPTESPQPAETPKPAESPKTDGGGTPEKS
-147 GSDTAG
+147 APEK
-153 GTTGGSE
+153 SE
-160 SGTTGGNPSGGAGES
+160 SPAKE
-175 GGGSESGTTGGGSGG
+175 E
-190 ESGGNAGG
+190 
-198 GTAGGTD
+198 
-205 SSSGGGESG
+205 
-214 GNSGGGSGNDSS
+214 
-226 SGSGGGSGNS
+226 
-236 SGGGGSSGGSGG
+236 
-248 GSSESGGG
+248 
-256 DGGSAENKALSV
+256 ALSV

-379 SGQMQFYSEDGE
+379 NGQMQFYSEDGE

-411 DVDWSEN
+411 DVDWSPN

-437 KIPQLSVLTQ
+437 KIPQLSGLTQ
-447 KKTTKLPAWSVAVM
+447 KKTAKLPAWSVAVM
-461 VVLAVVAVGLAVA
+461 VVLAVAAVGLAVA

-484 KAQKLAPAKVQEQ
+484 KAQKRAPEKVQEQ
-497 PVSSGPKVA
+497 PVSSDPKVA

-576 HANQEVNRMLGTA
+576 HANQEVNRMLGTS

-678 NTVKLLPGDRV
+678 NTVRLLPGDRV

-697 NALSEEE
+697 NTLSEEE

-732 TQDNFTCVILK
+732 TQDNFTCIILK

>member
-42 KVFDDKT
+42 KAFDDKT

-101 SGDSGGGHSS
+101 SGDSGGGHSGS
-111 SKDKDKTKETKPAS
+111 KDKTKETKPAE
-125 TDKPEEG
+125 TQPAATETQPGNNETQPAPTEG
-132 GSESGDTGNTGGGTS
+132 GSTTPATESPAPTEAPKPTESPKPADTPTPTEGPKPTESPQPAETQKPAESSKTDEGGTPEK
-147 GSDTAG
+147 
-153 GTTGGSE
+153 SE
-160 SGTTGGNPSGGAGES
+160 SPAKE
-175 GGGSESGTTGGGSGG
+175 E
-190 ESGGNAGG
+190 
-198 GTAGGTD
+198 
-205 SSSGGGESG
+205 
-214 GNSGGGSGNDSS
+214 
-226 SGSGGGSGNS
+226 
-236 SGGGGSSGGSGG
+236 
-248 GSSESGGG
+248 
-256 DGGSAENKALSV
+256 ALSV
-268 RNISGT
+268 RNISGA

-379 SGQMQFYSEDGE
+379 NGQMQFYSEDGE

-411 DVDWSEN
+411 DVDWSPN

-437 KIPQLSVLTQ
+437 KIPQLSGLTQ
-447 KKTTKLPAWSVAVM
+447 KKTAKLPAWSVAVM

-484 KAQKLAPAKVQEQ
+484 KAQKRAPAKVQEQ

-576 HANQEVNRMLGTA
+576 HANQEVNRMLGTS

-638 LLERAINGEMSFADL
+638 LLERAVNGEMSFADL

-678 NTVKLLPGDRV
+678 NTVRLLPGDRV

-697 NALSEEE
+697 NTLSEEE